1 MVSIEK
7 HPYFDLWLH
16 STDELERILR
26 IKIATR
32 ETIHD
37 WPLSTVQKITTVD
50 GNSIIYKVQRRAT
63 VEPKFYKSATSRLLP
78 KYEYL
83 GKVNDCEAMTFEFI
97 HGKRLTDCD
106 VDEPNLIRMGREL
119 QSEIRNIQG
128 DLPVFTDIGDPQKW
142 NNFAKSVLERLTG
155 LIEQQLFPSMDISL
169 VGELTEWA
177 NGSVIADIVNNE
189 SCFTHGDP
197 NGDNIFVLPD
207 GYKLIDWQR
216 PRYAPRDVD
225 MVGLLLGRGFNPY
238 PHVKREV
245 VQIFCFLRI
254 DWFTLCMTTLI
265 PGGTL
270 YERYVIDA
278 SESLLRQKVPAKWGE
293 L

>member
-1 MVSIEK
+1 MAPFHRRARKNFRS
-7 HPYFDLWLH
+7 
-16 STDELERILR
+16 
-26 IKIATR
+26 KIATR

-37 WPLSTVQKITTVD
+37 WPLLTVQKITTVD
-50 GNSIIYKVQRRAT
+50 GTSLVYKVQHLPT
-63 VEPKFYKSATSRLLP
+63 VESQFYRSATSRLLP

-97 HGKRLTDCD
+97 QGKRLSECD

-128 DLPVFTDIGDPQKW
+128 DLPVLVDIGDAQKW
-142 NNFAKSVLERLTG
+142 NSFAKSVLERLTG
-155 LIEQQLFPSMDISL
+155 LIEQRLFPNMDISL

-177 NGSVIADIVNNE
+177 NGSAIADIVNNE
-189 SCFTHGDP
+189 SCFMHGDP

-216 PRYAPRDVD
+216 TLYAPRDVD
-225 MVGLLLGRGFNPY
+225 MVGLLLERGFNPY

-254 DWFTLCMTTLI
+254 DWFTLCMATLI
-265 PGGTL
+265 PGWTL

-278 SESLLRQKVPAKWGE
+278 SESLLRRKVPAKWGE